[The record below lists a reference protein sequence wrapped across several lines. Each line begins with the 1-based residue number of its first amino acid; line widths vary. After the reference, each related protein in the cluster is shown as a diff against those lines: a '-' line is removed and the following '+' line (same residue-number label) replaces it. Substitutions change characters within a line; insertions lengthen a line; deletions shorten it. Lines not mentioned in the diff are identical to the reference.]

1 MNARHELKREAET
14 IMLAGGFA
22 EARAEHF
29 GPWWRVYGKLAG
41 DNEHVGTTHLQAD
54 PQDPREMART
64 LVLRAKAEQ
73 IKDEPAAPE
82 TVEDT
87 FPQGEGPFDA
97 QPEASETPSAP
108 DDLSPSEPGTPSIDD
123 QAEESSAHET
133 HGEAGEETAADDAG
147 DRGVSDSAG
156 STGSSG
162 HGTGERLPGDADDFP
177 GDDAEPVDAD
187 FSEYAGELP
196 QIELIPPDPDPDF
209 GAELLEFEGELSD
222 AKEEAPSGAFIF
234 GDNLDQ
240 KRTAAIGLVVQIA
253 LQKMPAI
260 TPADDARLAELRN
273 FTLGVSEGR
282 WANDPGKQAELEG
295 LELIASLARQV
306 EATRDAKVAFLVAA
320 NREQIEAFDPESDWP

>member
-64 LVLRAKAEQ
+64 LVARAKAEQ
-73 IKDEPAAPE
+73 ITDEPAAPE

-87 FPQGEGPFDA
+87 FPQGEGPFDP
-97 QPEASETPSAP
+97 QPEASETSQDETPKEEQIRETEEADYSADGGGDGAGVGP
-108 DDLSPSEPGTPSIDD
+108 VSVDPID
-123 QAEESSAHET
+123 
-133 HGEAGEETAADDAG
+133 AATDEI
-147 DRGVSDSAG
+147 
-156 STGSSG
+156 T
-162 HGTGERLPGDADDFP
+162 
-177 GDDAEPVDAD
+177 DAD
-187 FSEYAGELP
+187 FSIPDLP
-196 QIELIPPDPDPDF
+196 EIELTPPDPDPDF
-209 GAELLEFEGELSD
+209 GAELLEFEHDTEP
-222 AKEEAPSGAFIF
+222 KEEAPTGAFIF